1 MSIFLKSNFKVAK
14 YCAAMD
20 RIYCMN
26 LSAPFLCQFF
36 KDQVNQPIN
45 QSINQL
51 PTFQTQSELTKSRH
65 GITACDLDKLLLLLL
80 YFIFSIPFI
89 LSVWKTFYLI
99 KIILNTY
106 HKSINLSFFCG
117 FVVFSS
123 WTFVDFLVIYRGF
136 SCNKS

>member
-14 YCAAMD
+14 YCAAKD

-80 YFIFSIPFI
+80 YFIFSIIPF
-89 LSVWKTFYLI
+89 KCLI
-99 KIILNTY
+99 N
-106 HKSINLSFFCG
+106 
-117 FVVFSS
+117 VFSNRDNFEFIS
-123 WTFVDFLVIYRGF
+123 HVDELKNFLRFCCFQFVNFQLCWSDFV
-136 SCNKS
+136 